1 MMAMYSEKITGNRPG
16 SIEAEQNP
24 LVQAQG
30 GIGAENLGGPLIDKV
45 QGNPEFTR
53 WWKRWVSRVQR
64 MGVRKNALGR
74 TLKLERHDQTRHRNP
89 DMPTARGTSRDC
101 EFKRFL

>member
-1 MMAMYSEKITGNRPG
+1 MMAMYSEKITGNGLG
-16 SIEAEQNP
+16 SIQSEQNP

-30 GIGAENLGGPLIDKV
+30 VIAAENLGGPLIDKV

-64 MGVRKNALGR
+64 MSVRKNLSGR
-74 TLKLERHDQTRHRNP
+74 RLKLERRDETRHRNP
-89 DMPTARGTSRDC
+89 DMPAARGTSREC